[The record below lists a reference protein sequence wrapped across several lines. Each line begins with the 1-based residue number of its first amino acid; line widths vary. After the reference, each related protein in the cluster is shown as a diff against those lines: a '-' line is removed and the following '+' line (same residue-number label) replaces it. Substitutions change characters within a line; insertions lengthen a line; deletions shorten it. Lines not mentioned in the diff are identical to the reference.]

1 MSVGGTSSRLAFL
14 RAEERREGLE
24 RAAIILLISEYQHV
38 SVPSY
43 LFCQILEQSDHR
55 RDGGVENPGTT
66 GRTKGDFSPKTKE
79 CCITNPPT
87 MYRASPIST
96 STITS
101 RLHCL
106 LDSEASYSML
116 WVSFYT

>member
-43 LFCQILEQSDHR
+43 LFCQILEQSNHR
-55 RDGGVENPGTT
+55 GDGGVEKSRRN
-66 GRTKGDFSPKTKE
+66 RE
-79 CCITNPPT
+79 
-87 MYRASPIST
+87 RAIS
-96 STITS
+96 
-101 RLHCL
+101 L
-106 LDSEASYSML
+106 LYKN
-116 WVSFYT
+116 